1 VGVFNYK
8 DIYCEMKQLIR
19 HILREHTSEIGE
31 GSPRVSFGEFLKRA
45 KNVHGNKFKYDES
58 SFNGM
63 NNKMTM
69 ICPVHGPFQQTPKN
83 HTLGQG
89 CPKCGGVAKKTTE
102 DFILEA
108 KEIWKD
114 KYDYSLTEYTG
125 ALNNIKIVYN
135 GIVYEQRASSH
146 LLGLAPEFRSNEES
160 LLRDKVNQYDKEGI
174 NDIKEFLDKY
184 QIEYEMN
191 KNLDNNI
198 FQFYLPNRRTIIEY
212 LSKEHYLIKDI
223 DKINQVL
230 TWVDGDVTPK
240 FVNIKPIQDMYALL
254 DS

>member
-1 VGVFNYK
+1 
-8 DIYCEMKQLIR
+8 MKRL
-19 HILREHTSEIGE
+19 
-31 GSPRVSFGEFLKRA
+31 EFLEKARNTHGYKYNYLNLSNKVTLTDRIDIEYDGEIYTQSISKHLMGRCPEKSIKR
-45 KNVHGNKFKYDES
+45 
-58 SFNGM
+58 
-63 NNKMTM
+63 
-69 ICPVHGPFQQTPKN
+69 
-83 HTLGQG
+83 
-89 CPKCGGVAKKTTE
+89 KTTE

-135 GIVYEQRASSH
+135 GIFYEQRASSH

-223 DKINQVL
+223 DKIKKDYYEDNYIDSIRIRYNQF
-230 TWVDGDVTPK
+230 GDIYKILWENLKSVIILNNK
-240 FVNIKPIQDMYALL
+240 SN
-254 DS
+254 